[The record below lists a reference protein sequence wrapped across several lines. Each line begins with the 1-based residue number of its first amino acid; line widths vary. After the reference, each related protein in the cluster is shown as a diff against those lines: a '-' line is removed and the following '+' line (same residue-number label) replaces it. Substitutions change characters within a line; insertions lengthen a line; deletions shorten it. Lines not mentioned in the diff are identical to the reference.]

1 MRDDAVL
8 GRALPLD
15 RGLGQNCYINN
26 ARPDETSILELSAEG
41 YPIRKI

>member
-1 MRDDAVL
+1 MDKWTDVRT
-8 GRALPLD
+8 D
-15 RGLGQNCYINN
+15 RQNCYINN